1 MHELRLSDNVLF
13 MKLVNPCGIF
23 QRDDAQIAIRK
34 PFNDIQVIGLFS
46 NLKNNATLFLDDVAN
61 ILKEQHPHLEFAR
74 FEKTASVPADFDQQW
89 LDRVHAVVAAF
100 GD

>member
-1 MHELRLSDNVLF
+1 

-23 QRDDAQIAIRK
+23 QRDDAEIAVRK
-34 PFNDIQVIGLFS
+34 SLDDIQVIGLFS
-46 NLKNNATLFLDDVAN
+46 NLKNNATLFLDDVAE
-61 ILKEQHPHLEFAR
+61 ILKEQHPHLEFTR
-74 FEKTASVPADFDQQW
+74 FEKIASVPADFDQQW